1 MEITKNMLKLLV
13 GLYILYVIVNPI
25 LGLTGTIN
33 LDSITNIISE
43 TETVETYS
51 EEDIADTYILSLQ
64 SSLQNQIEELRI

>member
-1 MEITKNMLKLLV
+1 MLKLLV

>member
-1 MEITKNMLKLLV
+1 MLKLLA

-51 EEDIADTYILSLQ
+51 EEDIADTYVLSLQ